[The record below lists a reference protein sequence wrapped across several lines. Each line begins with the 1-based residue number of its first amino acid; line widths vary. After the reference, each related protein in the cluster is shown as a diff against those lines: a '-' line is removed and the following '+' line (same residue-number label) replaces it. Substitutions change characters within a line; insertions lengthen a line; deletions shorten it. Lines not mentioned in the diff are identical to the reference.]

1 MNVLQQ
7 RSYLRDRQ
15 TSLSGLSS
23 AGIKLADVYP
33 LADQLQQRK
42 FQPRRCIILLD
53 KNLFLAAISL
63 HLYKYKAISED
74 RESIDEVAVMLT
86 MAAMTTSLSG
96 LSVNAPNTRVIR
108 ECPVG
113 SGGGSWG

>member
-1 MNVLQQ
+1 MN
-7 RSYLRDRQ
+7 
-15 TSLSGLSS
+15 
-23 AGIKLADVYP
+23 
-33 LADQLQQRK
+33 
-42 FQPRRCIILLD
+42 IILLD

-63 HLYKYKAISED
+63 HLYKAISED

-96 LSVNAPNTRVIR
+96 LSLNAPNTTVVR

-113 SGGGSWG
+113 AVGDHGDDKKGRSYPTKS